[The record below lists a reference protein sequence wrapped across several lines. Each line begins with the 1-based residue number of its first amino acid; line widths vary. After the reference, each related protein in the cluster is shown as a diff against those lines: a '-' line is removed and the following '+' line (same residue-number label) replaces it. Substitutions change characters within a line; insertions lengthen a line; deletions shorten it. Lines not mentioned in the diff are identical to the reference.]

1 MASTV
6 SPEPGAR
13 RPARAGGLQA
23 WRPRVRRWW
32 LGKLSLSNTHT
43 VPRRNLYLL
52 PTRAGCM
59 LGVTL
64 LVLLVA
70 SINFQLNLGFLL
82 TFMLTGAAL
91 VSIGVGYR
99 NLLAMQL
106 GLHAPQAAFVGQAVA
121 VGLKLDNPAR
131 RARYALGVRL
141 YDDTSYSMANV
152 PAQGQYTVQLAMQA
166 SQRGL
171 QPLPAVVVETRFP
184 LGVFRMWTVF
194 RSNEK
199 ALVYPSPE
207 SHPPPLPQ
215 GLADAG
221 QGHSARLHASSGELD
236 GVRGYRRGD
245 PLKLVV
251 WKKAASALATGV
263 GPFVVRDSQQQ
274 SQQDLWLDAGRC
286 GLAEREAQL
295 SRLTAWVLQ
304 AEQQGLRYGLRI
316 VANGSDI
323 APDSGPEHR
332 AACLRALALA

>member
-1 MASTV
+1 MASTITPQAGT
-6 SPEPGAR
+6 S
-13 RPARAGGLQA
+13 RPARPALLQA
-23 WRPRVRRWW
+23 WRQRMRRWW
-32 LGKLSLSNTHT
+32 LGKLSLSSTLT
-43 VPRRNLYLL
+43 VTRRNLYLL

-64 LVLLVA
+64 LVLLIA

-82 TFMLTGAAL
+82 TFMLTGASL

-99 NLLAMQL
+99 NLLGMQL
-106 GLHAPQAAFVGQAVA
+106 GLHAPQAAFVGQALPL
-121 VGLKLDNPAR
+121 GLKLDNPSR

-141 YDDTSYSMANV
+141 YEEPSYSMANV
-152 PAQGQYTVQLAMQA
+152 PAQGQTTVQLAMLA

-194 RSNEK
+194 RSDEK